1 MQLTPFLMFEGD
13 AEAALTFYTQI
24 FPEAELLH
32 IERNGP
38 DGHGKEG
45 KVGAATISI
54 AGQKLRF
61 FDSPAPHQ
69 FTFTPAISLFVD
81 CDDEAQQ
88 DRLWSAL
95 SEGGK
100 ALMPI
105 DNYGFSRRFGWTND
119 RFGVSWQINLP

>member
-1 MQLTPFLMFEGD
+1 MQVTPFLMFEGD
-13 AEAALTFYTQI
+13 AEAALTFYTDI

-38 DGHGKEG
+38 EGPGKEG

-69 FTFTPAISLFVD
+69 FTFTPSISLFID

-95 SEGGK
+95 SDGGK
-100 ALMPI
+100 TLMPI
-105 DNYGFSRRFGWTND
+105 DNYGFSRRFGWTSD

>member
-1 MQLTPFLMFEGD
+1 MQVTPFLMFEGD
-13 AEAALTFYTQI
+13 AEAALSFYVEL
-24 FPEAELLH
+24 FPDAELLD
-32 IERNGP
+32 IQRNGP
-38 DGHGKEG
+38 DGPGKEG
-45 KVGAATISI
+45 KLSAATIAI

-61 FDSPAPHQ
+61 FDSPVPHQ
-69 FTFTPAISLFVD
+69 FKFTPSISMFVD

-95 SEGGK
+95 SEGGQ

>member
-1 MQLTPFLMFEGD
+1 MQVTPFLMFEGD
-13 AEAALTFYTQI
+13 AEAALTFYTNI

-38 DGHGKEG
+38 DSPGKEG
-45 KVGAATISI
+45 KIGAAMISI

-69 FTFTPAISLFVD
+69 FSFTPSISLFID

>member
-1 MQLTPFLMFEGD
+1 MQVTPFLMFEGD
-13 AEAALTFYTQI
+13 AEEALTFYTNI

-38 DGHGKEG
+38 EGSGNEG
-45 KVGAATISI
+45 KVQAATISI

-61 FDSPAPHQ
+61 FDSPVPHQ
-69 FTFTPAISLFVD
+69 FSFTPAISLFID

-95 SEGGK
+95 SEGEK